1 MNCIPILQHQHY
13 NSVKTKFE
21 GLNHSLLISVLKLPV
36 CNKCTALWLI
46 SAHFYLF
53 GFSVTLEDSVLR
65 IHELNTFIQI
75 RSAPV
80 TFEYSAKAKTLSAKY
95 TKIYFLKTPKTFF
108 TQVLYCFRWKRST
121 TSKTINKSSI
131 LLVSILGLIS
141 EIYFAF
147 SLYLF

>member
-95 TKIYFLKTPKTFF
+95 TKIYFFKTPKTFF
-108 TQVLYCFRWKRST
+108 TQVLYCFRW
-121 TSKTINKSSI
+121 I
-131 LLVSILGLIS
+131 LNSDFLCRQW
-141 EIYFAF
+141 YFLCWWIETD
-147 SLYLF
+147 LYPFIPFYIC